1 MYLTSRN
8 RDTLPEDVAAA
19 GFELSV
25 SQKKRMRRAF
35 TEACDNLAEFLK
47 ANPNVSNADII
58 RELSFRRDRLR
69 QQLASLMT
77 PEQSKL
83 WIPDLTAVEQFL
95 DDQEQSVFA

>member
-1 MYLTSRN
+1 MYLTSEN
-8 RDTLPEDVAAA
+8 RDPLPEEVAAG

-25 SQKKRMRRAF
+25 FQKKRMRRAF
-35 TEACDNLAEFLK
+35 TEACNSLAEFLK

-77 PEQSKL
+77 PEQSE
-83 WIPDLTAVEQFL
+83 AL
-95 DDQEQSVFA
+95 DPRPGSG

>member
-1 MYLTSRN
+1 MYLTSEN
-8 RDTLPEDVAAA
+8 RDTLPVEVAAA

-35 TEACDNLAEFLK
+35 TEACDSLAEFLK
-47 ANPNVSNADII
+47 ANPNISNGEII

-95 DDQEQSVFA
+95 DDQEQSLFA